1 MRGFSNLSLSGVAL
15 TAAMIAAACGGS
27 YKAPPANTGNPNQPA
42 VVAGSIGA
50 TITLTAAGLSATEV
64 RIEPTQRV
72 RFVNNDT
79 RPHQINTNP
88 HNFHTDCPPNNTIV
102 INPGQTVDTAIFSE
116 VKACGYH
123 DHLLPDTQSYWGT
136 IKVGTNDDS
145 KGPVYSRGW

>member
-1 MRGFSNLSLSGVAL
+1 MSLSGVAL